1 MQGVAIRV
9 LMAGVAFCAVSARVA
24 EAAPPGLAVQI
35 PAIAA
40 GGDMAIPHRI
50 AFTSDKGDP
59 AGTGE
64 EGEPGDSGADDDGAE
79 GDPGIGDGDAGDDG
93 AGNDGAGD
101 DGAGDDGAGD
111 DGGWTGED
119 RENCDTCRGDEDGA
133 TDDGDA
139 STDEEGTVA
148 EDDSPVWAG
157 GSPDFCEACS
167 GGPVDD
173 SPIETRSLT
182 IAIDDGGARAT
193 TVDGGRGAGLSGTP
207 VGRRAVVPDCG
218 AVASGARCGER

>member
-1 MQGVAIRV
+1 MRGTAIRV
-9 LMAGVAFCAVSARVA
+9 LMAGVALCALSARVA

-40 GGDMAIPHRI
+40 GGGMTIPHRV
-50 AFTSDKGDP
+50 AFTGDKGDP
-59 AGTGE
+59 AGMGE
-64 EGEPGDSGADDDGAE
+64 EGEPGESGPDDDGAD

-93 AGNDGAGD
+93 AGD
-101 DGAGDDGAGD
+101 DGAGDDGTGD
-111 DGGWTGED
+111 DGGWTGEG
-119 RENCDTCRGDEDGA
+119 RENCDTCRGDEDGE
-133 TDDGDA
+133 TDDGDG
-139 STDEEGTVA
+139 STGEEGTVA
-148 EDDSPVWAG
+148 EDDGPVWAG

-173 SPIETRSLT
+173 GPVETMSPTTALN
-182 IAIDDGGARAT
+182 DGGARAA

-207 VGRRAVVPDCG
+207 VGRRAVAPDCG